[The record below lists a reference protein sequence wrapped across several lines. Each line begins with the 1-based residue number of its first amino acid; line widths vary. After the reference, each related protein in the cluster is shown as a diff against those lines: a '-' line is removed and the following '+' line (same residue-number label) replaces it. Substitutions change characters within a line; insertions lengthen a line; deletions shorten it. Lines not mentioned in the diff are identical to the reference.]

1 MLKIIASKHLID
13 HVIQAI
19 HITDEK
25 IEPQRRPV
33 FLEGILRLITVMDL
47 NWGLCPAL
55 FLSGTKK
62 YLSVKWRLTFL
73 ALSWI
78 LFFFF
83 FFLSF
88 WGLGIFTGRTEG
100 LNHSLVMLKLKL
112 QYFGHLMRRADS
124 LKKTLMVGKIEGRE
138 EKEKDEMVGWHHQ
151 LNGHEFKQTLGD
163 SEGQRS
169 LACWVH
175 GIAKSQTRFSDQTT
189 TIRVKCLSV
198 KWRLTF
204 LAPSWTFFFF

>member
-83 FFLSF
+83 FLSF

-124 LKKTLMVGKIEGRE
+124 LKKTLMVGKIEGGRRRKRMRWLDGITNSMDTSLSKLWEIVKDRE
-138 EKEKDEMVGWHHQ
+138 AWHAECMGLQRVRHD
-151 LNGHEFKQTLGD
+151 LVTKQ
-163 SEGQRS
+163 Q
-169 LACWVH
+169 
-175 GIAKSQTRFSDQTT
+175 Q
-189 TIRVKCLSV
+189 
-198 KWRLTF
+198 
-204 LAPSWTFFFF
+204 

>member
-83 FFLSF
+83 LSF
-88 WGLGIFTGRTEG
+88 WGLGIFTGRTEYSG
-100 LNHSLVMLKLKL
+100 KDWIIHWWCWNWSSNTLATWCEEPTHWKRPWWWERLKA
-112 QYFGHLMRRADS
+112 GGE
-124 LKKTLMVGKIEGRE
+124 GK
-138 EKEKDEMVGWHHQ
+138 GWDGWMASPTQ
-151 LNGHEFKQTLGD
+151 
-163 SEGQRS
+163 
-169 LACWVH
+169 W
-175 GIAKSQTRFSDQTT
+175 TR
-189 TIRVKCLSV
+189 V
-198 KWRLTF
+198 
-204 LAPSWTFFFF
+204 

>member
-1 MLKIIASKHLID
+1 MLKIIASKDLID

-33 FLEGILRLITVMDL
+33 FLEAILRLITVMGL

-83 FFLSF
+83 FLSF
-88 WGLGIFTGRTEG
+88 WGLGIFTGRTE
-100 LNHSLVMLKLKL
+100 
-112 QYFGHLMRRADS
+112 Y
-124 LKKTLMVGKIEGRE
+124 
-138 EKEKDEMVGWHHQ
+138 
-151 LNGHEFKQTLGD
+151 
-163 SEGQRS
+163 
-169 LACWVH
+169 
-175 GIAKSQTRFSDQTT
+175 
-189 TIRVKCLSV
+189 SV
-198 KWRLTF
+198 KDWIIHWWCWNWSSNTLATWCEEPTHWKRPWWWERLKAGGEAKGWDGWMASPTQ
-204 LAPSWTFFFF
+204 WTRV